1 MDKKIVISRM
11 LHSKFFMVG
20 AVTAIVIILLSVF
33 SPVIVQYDP
42 LTNNLAERLM
52 APEYFARGLQGHVFG
67 TDEAGRDI
75 FSRLLLGSR
84 YSLTIAAVVVF
95 VAAFIGTV
103 LGAVSGYFGGAVD
116 AVIMRLCDIMMAIP
130 NLVLAIAVMA
140 VLGPNIFNLVIV
152 LIITT
157 WVQYCK
163 VTRNNVMV
171 VKNTEFVK
179 ASQVLGASR
188 MHIMFSQILPNVTTQ
203 LIILISQQ
211 LGWTILTEASLSF
224 LSLGVQPPTPS
235 WGNMIADGRNFLITN
250 PWLVMVPGVAL
261 MVTVLAFNFLGD
273 GLRDTLDPKMN

>member
-188 MHIMFSQILPNVTTQ
+188 MHIMFSQIFPNVTTQ

-261 MVTVLAFNFLGD
+261 MVTVMAFNFLGD
-273 GLRDTLDPKMN
+273 GLRDVLDPKRI

>member
-1 MDKKIVISRM
+1 MDKKIIVSRM

-20 AVTAIVIILLSVF
+20 AITALFIILLSVF

-42 LTNNLAERLM
+42 ITNNLPERLL
-52 APEYFARGLQGHVFG
+52 APEYFSRGLQGHLFG

-84 YSLTIAAVVVF
+84 YSLTIAGIVVL

-103 LGAVSGYFGGAVD
+103 LGAISGYFGGVVD
-116 AVIMRLCDIMMAIP
+116 TVIMRACDIMMAIP

-140 VLGPNIFNLVIV
+140 ILGPNIFNLVIV
-152 LIITT
+152 LIITS

-171 VKNTEFVK
+171 VKNIEFIK
-179 ASQVLGASR
+179 ASQVLGASKA
-188 MHIMFSQILPNVTTQ
+188 HIMFTQIFPNVTTQ

-250 PWLVMVPGVAL
+250 PWLVFAPGIAL

-273 GLRDTLDPKMN
+273 GLRDVLDPKRI

>member
-140 VLGPNIFNLVIV
+140 VLGPNIFNLIIV

-188 MHIMFSQILPNVTTQ
+188 MHIMFSQIFPNVTTQ

-273 GLRDTLDPKMN
+273 GLRDVLDPKRI

>member
-1 MDKKIVISRM
+1 M
-11 LHSKFFMVG
+11 
-20 AVTAIVIILLSVF
+20 
-33 SPVIVQYDP
+33 
-42 LTNNLAERLM
+42 
-52 APEYFARGLQGHVFG
+52 
-67 TDEAGRDI
+67 
-75 FSRLLLGSR
+75 
-84 YSLTIAAVVVF
+84 
-95 VAAFIGTV
+95 AAFIGTV

-188 MHIMFSQILPNVTTQ
+188 MHIMFSQIFPNVTTQ

-273 GLRDTLDPKMN
+273 GLRDVLDPKRI

>member
-273 GLRDTLDPKMN
+273 GLRDVLDPKRI

>member
-130 NLVLAIAVMA
+130 NLVLAIAVMT

-188 MHIMFSQILPNVTTQ
+188 MHIMFSQIFPNVTTQ

-273 GLRDTLDPKMN
+273 GLRDVLDPKRI

>member
-33 SPVIVQYDP
+33 SSVIVQYDP

-188 MHIMFSQILPNVTTQ
+188 MHIMFSQIFPNVTTQ

-273 GLRDTLDPKMN
+273 GLRDVLDPKRI

>member
-103 LGAVSGYFGGAVD
+103 LGAVSGYFGGAAD

-188 MHIMFSQILPNVTTQ
+188 MHIMFSQIFPNVTTQ

-273 GLRDTLDPKMN
+273 GLRDVLDPKRI

>member
-67 TDEAGRDI
+67 TDEAGRDL

-188 MHIMFSQILPNVTTQ
+188 MHIMFSQIFPNVTTQ

-273 GLRDTLDPKMN
+273 GLRDVLDPKRI

>member
-171 VKNTEFVK
+171 MKNTEFVK

-188 MHIMFSQILPNVTTQ
+188 MHIMFSQIFPNVTTQ

-273 GLRDTLDPKMN
+273 GLRDVLDPKRI

>member
-103 LGAVSGYFGGAVD
+103 LGAVSGYFGGVVD

-188 MHIMFSQILPNVTTQ
+188 MHIMFSQIFPNVTTQ

-273 GLRDTLDPKMN
+273 GLRDVLDPKRI

>member
-188 MHIMFSQILPNVTTQ
+188 MHIMFTQIFPNVTTQ

-261 MVTVLAFNFLGD
+261 MITVLAFNFLGD
-273 GLRDTLDPKMN
+273 GLRDVLDPKRI

>member
-188 MHIMFSQILPNVTTQ
+188 MHIMFSQIFPNVTTQ

-273 GLRDTLDPKMN
+273 GLRDVLDPKRI

>member
-188 MHIMFSQILPNVTTQ
+188 MHIMFTQIFPNVTTQ

-273 GLRDTLDPKMN
+273 GLRDVLDPKRI

>member
-171 VKNTEFVK
+171 VKDTEFVK

-188 MHIMFSQILPNVTTQ
+188 MHIMFSQIFPNVTTQ

-224 LSLGVQPPTPS
+224 LSLGVQTPTPS

-273 GLRDTLDPKMN
+273 GLRDVLDPKRI

>member
-1 MDKKIVISRM
+1 M

-20 AVTAIVIILLSVF
+20 VITAIFIILLSIF
-33 SPVIVQYDP
+33 SPLIVQYDP
-42 LTNNLAERLM
+42 IKNSLRERLM
-52 APEYFARGLQGHVFG
+52 APEYFSRGLAGHVFG

-84 YSLTIAAVVVF
+84 YSLTIAAIVVS

-103 LGAVSGYFGGAVD
+103 LGAIAGYFGGIAD
-116 AVIMRLCDIMMAIP
+116 TLIMRLCDIMMAIP

-140 VLGPNIFNLVIV
+140 ILGPNIFNLVIV
-152 LIITT
+152 LIITS

-171 VKNTEFVK
+171 QKNIEFVK
-179 ASQVLGASR
+179 ASQALGASR
-188 MHIMFSQILPNVTTQ
+188 AHIMFSQIFPNVTTQ

-211 LGWTILTEASLSF
+211 FGWTILTEASLSF

-235 WGNMIADGRNFLITN
+235 WGNMIADGRNFLVTH
-250 PWLVMVPGVAL
+250 PWLVFAPGIAL
-261 MVTVLAFNFLGD
+261 MITVLAFNFLGD
-273 GLRDTLDPKMN
+273 GLRDVLDPKTI

>member
-171 VKNTEFVK
+171 VKNTEFVT

-188 MHIMFSQILPNVTTQ
+188 MHIMFSQIFPNVTTQ

-273 GLRDTLDPKMN
+273 GLRDVLDPKRI